1 MTDFD
6 FEIIDED
13 DVVVSRRGG
22 GKGKSK
28 LPVWEPVLSWTKPNL
43 SDKFWKDRGYGD
55 LTEEDYEE
63 VAKIKAVAL
72 AKQHA
77 YIDRELEI
85 WGIRSRT
92 VLEIRNQKEVKVKL

>member
-1 MTDFD
+1 MESKNID
-6 FEIIDED
+6 FEFMDN
-13 DVVVSRRGG
+13 
-22 GKGKSK
+22 K
-28 LPVWEPVLSWTKPNL
+28 LK
-43 SDKFWKDRGYGD
+43 
-55 LTEEDYEE
+55 DYEE